1 MVRGDD
7 VFNTD
12 FSYTVLPIALEDG
25 SESDMEP
32 AIGAT
37 SFDSTFFGIV
47 IHSLWRVVL
56 DFHFCI

>member
-1 MVRGDD
+1 MRGDD
-7 VFNTD
+7 VFNAAI
-12 FSYTVLPIALEDG
+12 SYTVLSIALEDG

-47 IHSLWRVVL
+47 LRSLWRVVL